1 MKLFFR
7 EMGQGPDLIIL
18 HGLFGSS
25 DNWLSVAKVLSANF
39 RVILPDARNHGQSP
53 FSPHHNYTVM
63 SEDLMELITS
73 LNLHHPLVIGH
84 SMGGKT
90 LMKFLSLYPGVV
102 SKAVIAD
109 ISPRYYN
116 KHHDHILT
124 SLASIS
130 VHTLESR
137 QLADQLLAD
146 KIENQGE
153 RQFLLKNLYRD
164 ENGQFRWRINLEVLT
179 KEIENIGEGLPD
191 TVQIKTPTLFL
202 HGGAS
207 NYLTENDLPLIA
219 TIFKNYQIQTIDGA
233 GHWLHAEKP
242 QEFIEDVVSFFQS
255 KP

>member
-25 DNWLSVAKVLSANF
+25 DNWLSVAKVLANDY

-53 FSPHHNYTVM
+53 FSPIHNYTVM

-73 LNLHHPLVIGH
+73 LNLKKPLVIGH

-90 LMKFLSLYPGVV
+90 LMKFLSLYPGIIA
-102 SKAVIAD
+102 KAVVAD
-109 ISPRYYN
+109 ISPRYYT
-116 KHHDHILT
+116 KHHDHILNG
-124 SLASIS
+124 LASIP
-130 VHTLESR
+130 VQILDSR
-137 QLADQLLAD
+137 QVADQLLSQH
-146 KIENQGE
+146 IQEVGE

-164 ENGQFRWRINLEVLT
+164 ENSKFHWRINLEVLT
-179 KEIENIGEGLPD
+179 KEIENIGEGLPEN
-191 TVQIKTPTLFL
+191 TRIETPVLFL

-207 NYLTENDLPLIA
+207 NYLTERDIPLISQIFA
-219 TIFKNYQIQTIDGA
+219 TYQVQTIEGA

-242 QEFIEDVVSFFQS
+242 QEFIQDVTTFFKS
-255 KP
+255 NL

>member
-25 DNWLSVAKVLSANF
+25 DNWLSIAKVLANEY

-53 FSPHHNYTVM
+53 FSPTHNYTVM

-73 LNLHHPLVIGH
+73 LNLTNPFVIGH

-90 LMKFLSLYPGVV
+90 LMKFLTLYPKVV
-102 SKAVIAD
+102 RKAIVAD
-109 ISPRYYN
+109 ISPRYYT
-116 KHHDHILT
+116 KHHDHILNG
-124 SLASIS
+124 LASIPIQ
-130 VHTLESR
+130 TLDSR
-137 QLADQLLAD
+137 AQADQLLSSQ
-146 KIENQGE
+146 IQEIGE

-164 ENGQFRWRINLEVLT
+164 ENGSFRWRINLEVLAQ
-179 KEIENIGEGLPD
+179 EIENIGEGLSSDGQVD
-191 TVQIKTPTLFL
+191 TPVLFL

-207 NYLTENDLPLIA
+207 NYLTERDVPLISS
-219 TIFKNYQIQTIDGA
+219 IFKDYQIQTIEGA

-242 QEFIEDVVSFFQS
+242 QEFIHGVNAFFKS
-255 KP
+255 HS

>member
-7 EMGQGPDLIIL
+7 EMGQGPALIIL

-25 DNWLSVAKVLSANF
+25 DNWLSIAKVLANDY

-53 FSPHHNYTVM
+53 FSPEHNYTVM

-73 LNLHHPLVIGH
+73 LNLQHPLIIGH

-90 LMKFLSLYPGVV
+90 LMKFLSLYPGIVG
-102 SKAVIAD
+102 KAVIAD
-109 ISPRYYN
+109 ISPRYYT

-124 SLASIS
+124 GLASIPIQ
-130 VHTLESR
+130 TLESR
-137 QLADQLLAD
+137 QLADQLLAE
-146 KIENQGE
+146 KIQNVSE

-164 ENGQFRWRINLEVLT
+164 ENGQFHWRINLDVLT
-179 KEIENIGEGLPD
+179 KEIENIGEGLAEPI
-191 TVQIKTPTLFL
+191 QIETPTLFL

-207 NYLTENDLPLIA
+207 NYLTERDQPLIA
-219 TIFKNYQIQTIDGA
+219 SIFKNYQIQTIDGA

-242 QEFIEDVVSFFQS
+242 QEFIQDVIAFFKS
-255 KP
+255 NL

>member
-25 DNWLSVAKVLSANF
+25 DNWLSVAKVLANDY

-53 FSPHHNYTVM
+53 FSPEHNYTVM

-73 LNLHHPLVIGH
+73 LNLKHPFVIGH

-90 LMKFLSLYPGVV
+90 LMKFLSLYPHIVA
-102 SKAVIAD
+102 KAVIAD
-109 ISPRYYN
+109 ISPRYYT

-124 SLASIS
+124 GLASIPVS
-130 VHTLESR
+130 TLESR
-137 QLADQLLAD
+137 QVADQLLSQHLQD
-146 KIENQGE
+146 VGE

-164 ENGQFRWRINLEVLT
+164 ENGHFRWRINLEVLT
-179 KEIENIGEGLPD
+179 KEIENIGEGLNE
-191 TVQIKTPTLFL
+191 TTSIETPTLFL

-207 NYLTENDLPLIA
+207 NYVTERDLPLIA
-219 TIFKNYQIQTIDGA
+219 GIFKNYKIQTIDGA

-242 QEFIEDVVSFFQS
+242 QEFIQDVITFFKS
-255 KP
+255 NP

>member
-25 DNWLSVAKVLSANF
+25 AKILANDF

-53 FSPHHNYTVM
+53 FADIHDYTTM
-63 SEDLMELITS
+63 SEDLRDLILS
-73 LNLHHPLVIGH
+73 LKLDRPYIIGH

-90 LMKFLSLYPGVV
+90 VMKFLEQHPELV

-109 ISPRYYN
+109 ISPRYY
-116 KHHDHILT
+116 KRHHDHILNG
-124 SLASIS
+124 LASITIDS
-130 VHTLESR
+130 LESR
-137 QLADQLLAD
+137 QTADQLLSRYVPEIA
-146 KIENQGE
+146 E

-164 ENGQFRWRINLEVLT
+164 ENGKFRWRINLDVLT
-179 KEIENIGEGLPD
+179 QQIENIGEGLPNQAI
-191 TVQIKTPTLFL
+191 VNTPVLFL

-207 NYLTENDLPLIA
+207 NYLTHEDLPLINQ
-219 TIFKNYQIQTIDGA
+219 IFKQHRIQTIAGA

-242 QEFIEDVVSFFQS
+242 EEFIHAVKTFLLGNS
-255 KP
+255 

>member
-25 DNWLSVAKVLSANF
+25 DNWLSVAKVLANDY

-53 FSPHHNYTVM
+53 FAPIHNYSVM
-63 SEDLMELITS
+63 SEDLMELISS
-73 LNLHHPLVIGH
+73 LNLHRPNVIGH

-102 SKAVIAD
+102 SKAVVAD
-109 ISPRYYN
+109 ISPRYY
-116 KHHDHILT
+116 KRHHDHILT
-124 SLASIS
+124 GLASIP
-130 VHTLESR
+130 VETLDSR
-137 QLADQLLAD
+137 QTADQLLAKQIQD
-146 KIENQGE
+146 LGE

-164 ENGQFRWRINLEVLT
+164 ENGQFHWRINLEVLT
-179 KEIENIGEGLPD
+179 KEIENIGEGLSEENSID
-191 TVQIKTPTLFL
+191 TPVLFL

-207 NYLTENDLPLIA
+207 NYLTEKDIPLISK
-219 TIFKNYQIQTIDGA
+219 IFKNYRIQTIDGV

-242 QEFIEDVVSFFQS
+242 QEFIQDVLTFFKS
-255 KP
+255 